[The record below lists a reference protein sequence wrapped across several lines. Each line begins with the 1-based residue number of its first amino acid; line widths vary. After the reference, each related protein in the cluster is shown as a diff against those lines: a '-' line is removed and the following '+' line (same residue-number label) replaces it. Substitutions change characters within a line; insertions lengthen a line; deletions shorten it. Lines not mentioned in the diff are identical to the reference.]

1 MDIKK
6 GEHVAVVVSR
16 EWINLR
22 GVRLFAREGR
32 EIPKEADSHIITA
45 TVLDAR
51 DDRGFWVEMNRG
63 KKETNPSI
71 PVQAIMIPWDAIRSI
86 VLNENLSPALWKE
99 VRQAGFVTGE

>member
-1 MDIKK
+1 VDIRR

-22 GVRLFAREGR
+22 GVRLFSREGR
-32 EIPKEADSHIITA
+32 EIPEDADSHILTA
-45 TVLDAR
+45 IVLDAR
-51 DDRGFWVEMNRG
+51 DDRGFWVQVNRG
-63 KKETNPSI
+63 NKETNPSI
-71 PVQAIMIPWDAIRSI
+71 PVQAMMIPWDAIRSI